1 MVSHTISLFNY
12 GIYSDVFIRIFRSR
26 RMVLFIIFYTLL
38 LDNFLLTALV
48 PIIPDY
54 LIEKDKEQLKQ
65 TLRGYHLKVFDNRT
79 SLQIVVNRTQYINFT
94 GNFSNSPDVGGRFS
108 IVQDIFSIPLNK
120 LNENTRVGWLLSS
133 KAIVQLMFNFLVG
146 PFTNRCGYVIP
157 VFVGCLIIMLSACLF
172 IFGETYIPLF
182 MARSLHGLGSACV
195 TIAGMGMIAD
205 KYPEDKERSK
215 AMGIAMG
222 GSAAGV
228 LAGYPLGGCMY
239 IYIGKF
245 APFLL
250 IVVLTAIDSVLLVL
264 FLRSN
269 TAEQLSE
276 SGKSIWKLVQDPY
289 ILLVSGAI
297 MLTTIALSS
306 LEPTVPIWIMQTMNA
321 EKWQIGLAFVPDSV
335 GYLIGTN
342 GFGVIARSL
351 GRWICTLCC
360 MLIIGLCCFFLPF
373 ASSISQ
379 LIMPHFGIGLGL
391 GITDAA
397 LMPLLALLVDRRHNG
412 VYGGVYSISQIA
424 VCLAY
429 ALGPSISGHVV
440 KSYGFVTLLR
450 SIAVV
455 NILYAPLCW
464 FLRDVSTGTESAAIL
479 SHTQKG
485 NSKYTDDEDSGNFS
499 YHRFEN
505 E

>member
-1 MVSHTISLFNY
+1 MSLSISPGVLTILSARALKNCFKHQARKYSDSWIEEITGKSSTTKPARLLSENHVAFMYRTISKLFHLPTYNKFFKWISFTIAISLVSNSIRQALKKKSPLPPTTSKTILPPRKNFSYPSNLTKQPVFMINDSDKMVLLTISLFNY

-94 GNFSNSPDVGGRFS
+94 GNFSNSPNVGGRFS

-120 LNENTRVGWLLSS
+120 INENTRVGWLLSS

-157 VFVGCLIIMLSACLF
+157 VFVGCLIIMASACLF

-182 MARSLHGLGSACV
+182 IARSLHGLGSACV

-205 KYPEDKERSK
+205 KYSEDKERSK

-250 IVVLTAIDSVLLVL
+250 ILVLTAIDSVLLVL

-321 EKWQIGLAFVPDSV
+321 EKWQI
-335 GYLIGTN
+335 
-342 GFGVIARSL
+342 
-351 GRWICTLCC
+351 
-360 MLIIGLCCFFLPF
+360 
-373 ASSISQ
+373 
-379 LIMPHFGIGLGL
+379 
-391 GITDAA
+391 
-397 LMPLLALLVDRRHNG
+397 
-412 VYGGVYSISQIA
+412 VYKYH
-424 VCLAY
+424 LKMY
-429 ALGPSISGHVV
+429 
-440 KSYGFVTLLR
+440 
-450 SIAVV
+450 
-455 NILYAPLCW
+455 W
-464 FLRDVSTGTESAAIL
+464 FLIFL
-479 SHTQKG
+479 S
-485 NSKYTDDEDSGNFS
+485 Y
-499 YHRFEN
+499 
-505 E
+505 

>member
-1 MVSHTISLFNY
+1 MVLLTISLFNY

-94 GNFSNSPDVGGRFS
+94 GNFSNSPNVGGRFS

-120 LNENTRVGWLLSS
+120 INENTRVGWLLSS

-157 VFVGCLIIMLSACLF
+157 VFVGCLIIMASACLF

-182 MARSLHGLGSACV
+182 IARSLHGLGSACV

-205 KYPEDKERSK
+205 KYSEDKERSK

-250 IVVLTAIDSVLLVL
+250 ILVLTAIDSVLLVL

-321 EKWQIGLAFVPDSV
+321 EKWQIVYKYHLKM
-335 GYLIGTN
+335 
-342 GFGVIARSL
+342 
-351 GRWICTLCC
+351 WICTLCC
-360 MLIIGLCCFFLPF
+360 MFIIGLCCFFLPF

-464 FLRDVSTGTESAAIL
+464 FLRDVSTTSESEVSIIK
-479 SHTQKG
+479 TTKG
-485 NSKYTDDEDSGNFS
+485 LHPY
-499 YHRFEN
+499 
-505 E
+505 